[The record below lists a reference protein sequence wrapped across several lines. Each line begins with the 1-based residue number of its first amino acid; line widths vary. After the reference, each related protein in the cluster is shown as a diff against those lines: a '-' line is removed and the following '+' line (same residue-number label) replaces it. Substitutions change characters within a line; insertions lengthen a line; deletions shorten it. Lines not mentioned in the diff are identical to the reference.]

1 MPRKNNK
8 AQEALTDSRE
18 GVMSQQL
25 VPKKKK
31 DEPEVVT
38 RPTALDFK
46 KTEKLKELIL
56 QDVSRNRTQSFTQYT
71 KSLIKQ
77 YMTNPVSYRQQIIGV
92 SRFLYRS
99 SALYRKIIMYYATM
113 PMYHYNITMKM
124 DFIKEADETKI
135 LKGYESTLKILQK
148 FNFKNEFAVAIALAI
163 RDGVYFGFVYN
174 NQEDGSFLHMLPVE
188 YCKIRGKNEAGQ
200 WIISFDMNYFNIG
213 QNKIFVEGINGDT
226 SGCWHQCFQDAWK
239 EYNAD
244 RQNNRWFIIPSEY
257 TITLLAGLGDDEFEA
272 PLPPLMSVW
281 TSLLDA
287 LDFEQMIADREE
299 AYNWFLI
306 MLKVPTFD
314 NDVVD
319 DFSVSLEIANA
330 YKEALENIAPPS
342 VGIGLLPGLE
352 NSEISFGK
360 STTADDTDILQRTY
374 SNIFKQAGVAEHI
387 VSTGSSTSNYTTQMA
402 INNDASYAFL
412 LVSRLESNYQ
422 YWIDKNIGDGYLFNI
437 LRQTHYNN
445 KDYIEQIR
453 VASTLGGS
461 ALYFLEA
468 QGMTPYEAMN
478 QLKFETAIGIK
489 TMMEPLE
496 SSYNRTADANDKR
509 AGRPLSDSGDLSDSA
524 ERTRNTGSNIDE

>member
-1 MPRKNNK
+1 MAQTKKQTK
-8 AQEALTDSRE
+8 AQEALKDSRD
-18 GVMSQQL
+18 GLMSQQL
-25 VPKKKK
+25 FPKDKK
-31 DEPEVVT
+31 EEVEVVS

-56 QDVSRNRTQSFTQYT
+56 QDVSRNKTQSFTQYT

-77 YMTNPVSYRQQIIGV
+77 YLTNPVSYRQQIIGV
-92 SRFLYRS
+92 SRFLWRA

-113 PMYHYNITMKM
+113 PMYHYNVAIKT
-124 DFIKEADETKI
+124 DFTKEPEANKL
-135 LKGYESTLKILQK
+135 LKSYESALKRLQK

-163 RDGVYFGFVYN
+163 RDGVYCGFLYD

-188 YCKIRGKNEAGQ
+188 YYKIRGKIDGQ
-200 WIISFDMNYFNIG
+200 WVVAFDMSYFAVG
-213 QNKIFVEGINGDT
+213 QNSIFVEGINGDT
-226 SGCWHQCFQDAWK
+226 SGCWHECFQTAWR
-239 EYNAD
+239 EYKSD
-244 RQNNRWFIIPSEY
+244 RQKRWFIIPPEY

-314 NDVVD
+314 SDVVD
-319 DFSVSLEIANA
+319 DFAVSLEIANA
-330 YKEALENIAPPS
+330 YKEALEDIAPPS
-342 VGIGLLPGLE
+342 VGVGLLPGLE
-352 NSEISFGK
+352 NSEVSFGK
-360 STTADDTDILQRTY
+360 STTADDNDILQRTY

-402 INNDASYAFL
+402 ITNDASYAFL

-468 QGMTPYEAMN
+468 QGMTPYEAYT

-489 TMMEPLE
+489 SMMEPLE

-524 ERTRNTGSNIDE
+524 ERSRNTGSNINE